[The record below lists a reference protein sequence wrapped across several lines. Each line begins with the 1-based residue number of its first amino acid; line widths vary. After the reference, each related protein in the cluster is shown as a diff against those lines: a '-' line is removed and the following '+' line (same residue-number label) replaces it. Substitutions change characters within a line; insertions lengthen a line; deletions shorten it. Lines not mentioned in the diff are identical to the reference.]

1 MHDVKDG
8 SESSD
13 GTSIRNV
20 EEAVFVGK
28 LAKTLKKEQEG
39 SVVLITPY
47 SSQVSV
53 LIAQRSGCEVHTV
66 DSFQGREADIV
77 VLSCVRDGT
86 RGLGFVDDDRR
97 MTVALSRARKR
108 LEIVASKTDMW
119 PRESVVRRVM
129 DMI

>member
-1 MHDVKDG
+1 MG
-8 SESSD
+8 RAS
-13 GTSIRNV
+13 
-20 EEAVFVGK
+20 GK
-28 LAKTLKKEQEG
+28 CDNIALG
-39 SVVLITPY
+39 SVD
-47 SSQVSV
+47 
-53 LIAQRSGCEVHTV
+53 SGQCGHFRMYVHTV